1 MVQLPTKGRGSL
13 NIKEVNDFLNVLVV
27 CNYKKK
33 ENPKQLG
40 SQSVLIFFVKCS
52 INLIFVPQ
60 LKLEVV

>member
-33 ENPKQLG
+33 RILN
-40 SQSVLIFFVKCS
+40 
-52 INLIFVPQ
+52 N
-60 LKLEVV
+60 